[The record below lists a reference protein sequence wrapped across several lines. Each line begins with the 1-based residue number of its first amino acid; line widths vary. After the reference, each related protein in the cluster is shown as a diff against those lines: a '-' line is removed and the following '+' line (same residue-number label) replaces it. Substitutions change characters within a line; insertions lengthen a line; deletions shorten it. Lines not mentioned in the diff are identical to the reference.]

1 MVIQTA
7 REVRLAM
14 GVGWDDV
21 KVRAGQKQ
29 PPEKDDSNCH
39 QGTPRSTVRASEPE
53 MSPRAQH
60 DSIKT
65 ATLWLKQ
72 RTTQAERKPP
82 AEQSGQASRRR
93 FREYED
99 ELHQPSQGSRTR

>member
-1 MVIQTA
+1 
-7 REVRLAM
+7 M

-29 PPEKDDSNCH
+29 PPEDDSNCH
-39 QGTPRSTVRASEPE
+39 QGTPRPTVRAPEPE
-53 MSPRAQH
+53 MSPRAQR

-72 RTTQAERKPP
+72 RKAQAEGKPP
-82 AEQSGQASRRR
+82 AEQSGRASRRR
-93 FREYED
+93 FREDED
-99 ELHQPSQGSRTR
+99 ELRQPSQGLRTRRDV